1 MASVTD
7 KQWQKWARENPYY
20 GVLGVE
26 TAAVSEAETKERFFD
41 TGEEDLGRA
50 IADVER
56 HFGPITRDTGLD
68 FGCGVG
74 RLLRAMQGQFKTSW
88 GVDVAEEMLEMAREN
103 CATGKGEIQLANSV
117 AKVAAAGTKFDFVH
131 SYIVLQHIR
140 PVQGIPIITQL
151 VSLLK
156 PGGCFALHFTIGDN
170 RVKIRRMNWLRY
182 RIKPLHWAYNVR
194 TGRPWNE
201 AVTEMNRYNMADV
214 IDALSPLCDGDFAMR
229 YLDQKG
235 PIGVVLMGRRK

>member
-26 TAAVSEAETKERFFD
+26 TDAVSETATKDRFFA
-41 TGEEDLGRA
+41 TGIEDLGRA
-50 IADVER
+50 ITDVEN
-56 HFGPITRDTGLD
+56 HFGPIERGTALD

-74 RLLRAMQGQFKTSW
+74 RLLRAMSTQFKSSW
-88 GVDVAEEMLEMAREN
+88 GVDVAPEMLEMSKDN
-103 CATGKGEIQLANSV
+103 CAVSAGETHLALSVDAV
-117 AKVAAAGTKFDFVH
+117 AKTGTKFDFVH

-156 PGGCFALHFTIGDN
+156 PGGYFALHFTIGDN

-182 RIKPLHWAYNVR
+182 RIKPLHWAYNLR

-201 AVTEMNRYNMADV
+201 AITEMNRYNMADV
-214 IDALSPLCDGDFAMR
+214 IDALTPLCDGDYAVR

>member
-26 TAAVSEAETKERFFD
+26 TDTVSEPEIKERFFA
-41 TGEEDLGRA
+41 TGVDDLGRA

-56 HFGPITRDTGLD
+56 HFGPMQRGTGLD

-74 RLLRAMQGQFKTSW
+74 RLLRAMSDKFQSSW
-88 GVDVAEEMLEMAREN
+88 GVDIAPEMLEMAKDN
-103 CATGKGEIQLANSV
+103 CADAPGEIHVYQTVNAV
-117 AKVAAAGTKFDFVH
+117 AQTGTKFDFVH

-140 PVQGIPIITQL
+140 PGQGIPIITQL

-156 PGGCFALHFTIGDN
+156 PGGCFALHFTIGDH
-170 RVKIRRMNWLRY
+170 RIKIRRMNWLRY
-182 RIKPLHWAYNVR
+182 RIKPLHWAYNMR
-194 TGRPWNE
+194 AGRPWNE
-201 AVTEMNRYNMADV
+201 AITEMNRYNMADV
-214 IDALSPLCDGDFAMR
+214 IHALAPLCDGDYAMR
-229 YLDQKG
+229 YLDQHG